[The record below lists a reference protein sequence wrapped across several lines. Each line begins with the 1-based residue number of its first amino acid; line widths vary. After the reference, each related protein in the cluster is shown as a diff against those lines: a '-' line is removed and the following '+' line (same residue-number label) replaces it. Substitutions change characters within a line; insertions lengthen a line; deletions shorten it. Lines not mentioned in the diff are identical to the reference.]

1 LNQLKKSMMN
11 SAFTLLSAVD
21 RDPNAI
27 AIIDGQRIINYNN
40 LLKMSSIVGS
50 NLFSHGLHQG
60 SHLVTLLQNNWQA
73 TIIYWACQLYGI
85 IIVPLNWR
93 TTSKELDYY
102 LKDSEANIVIFQD
115 ISSDAVSSSINSK
128 GILKISLNK
137 SEDSAFIF
145 ESLLNE
151 NSINTDYIKD
161 NNLISI
167 MLYTSGTTGIGK
179 GVPRSHFAERSAAI
193 AHIAQNHYIY
203 KENTLGVM
211 PLYHTMGVRLLLS
224 MCIMNGCFICQPKFG
239 SNQAL
244 KLINKEKI
252 TSLYLVPTLYHD
264 LISNKNFSTSLIKTV
279 KKIGF
284 AGSYMNQNLL
294 EKLDYYFKP
303 EVFIN
308 HYGSTE
314 IYTFTY
320 TENAQK
326 KPGSAGKAGINQI
339 IKVIDIDSVSSLD
352 EVASFKEGKIIA
364 SMKSSEAFEN
374 YWKNPKANDNAI
386 IDGWYIT
393 GDIGYIDDEGDLFIT
408 GRVDDM
414 IISGGENILPI
425 EIEDILSSY
434 EDISE
439 VVVCG
444 LPDQRLGE
452 IVTAFIKSN
461 KEIET
466 RLLDELFLK
475 SDTAKFK
482 RPRKYIFVDTI
493 PKSPVGKV
501 LRRQLKENYSK

>member
-1 LNQLKKSMMN
+1 MMN
-11 SAFTLLSAVD
+11 NAFTLLSAVY

-27 AIIDGQRIINYNN
+27 AIIDGQKIINYNN
-40 LLKMSSIVGS
+40 LLKISSIVGS
-50 NLFSHGLHQG
+50 NLFSHGLHEG

-73 TIIYWACQLYGI
+73 TIMYWACQLYGI

-102 LKDSEANIVIFQD
+102 LKDSEAKIVIFQD
-115 ISSDAVSSSINSK
+115 ISSDAVSSSINSQ

-137 SEDSAFIF
+137 SVDSTFIF
-145 ESLLNE
+145 ENLLNE
-151 NSINTDYIKD
+151 NSKNIDYIKD
-161 NNLISI
+161 NNLTSI

-193 AHIAQNHYIY
+193 AHIAQNHYVY

-224 MCIMNGCFICQPKFG
+224 MCILNGCFICQSKF
-239 SNQAL
+239 SSDQAL
-244 KLINKEKI
+244 QLIYKEKI

-264 LISNKNFSTSLIKTV
+264 LISNKTFSTSLIKTV
-279 KKIGF
+279 EKIGF
-284 AGSYMNQNLL
+284 AGASMNQDLL

-303 EVFIN
+303 KVFIN

-320 TENAQK
+320 SENAQK

-352 EVASFKEGKIIA
+352 VVESFIEGKIIA
-364 SMKSSEAFEN
+364 SMKSSEAFKS
-374 YWKNPKANDNAI
+374 YWNNPKANKNSI

-393 GDIGYIDDEGDLFIT
+393 GDIGFIDDEGDLFIT

-414 IISGGENILPI
+414 IISGGENILPL
-425 EIEDILSSY
+425 EIENVLSSY
-434 EDISE
+434 NDIDE

-444 LPDQRLGE
+444 LPHERLGE
-452 IVTAFIKSN
+452 IVTAFIKSD
-461 KEIET
+461 KQIEL
-466 RLLDELFLK
+466 RLLDEYFLK
-475 SDTAKFK
+475 SEIAKFK
-482 RPRKYIFVDTI
+482 RPRKYIFVDEI

-501 LRRQLKENYSK
+501 LRRKLKKIFS